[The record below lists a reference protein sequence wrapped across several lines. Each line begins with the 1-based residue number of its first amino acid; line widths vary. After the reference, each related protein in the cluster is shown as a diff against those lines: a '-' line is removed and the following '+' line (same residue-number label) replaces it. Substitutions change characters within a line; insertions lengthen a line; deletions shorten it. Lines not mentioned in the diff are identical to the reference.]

1 MKFNI
6 LQNRYKLINIKRIIN
21 FLFYYHSGNRQIIKI
36 IRYFLFYQLS
46 AQTKFVI
53 LLFLYVR
60 HNHRYVYLYILLYKF
75 MYSEILYFLISSI
88 SRIYGLVSKSTVRW
102 RLWNRCT
109 RPIGVRAIP
118 LVHLPIS
125 ALAVSRTAIAIW
137 LPPPLA
143 CESIFEGDNMVEYV
157 RVREASRV
165 WKLLVWPCWELY
177 VDSIECRRNS
187 AYARKTKHYERSERE
202 RDTVFCS
209 VE

>member
-1 MKFNI
+1 MEIIDK
-6 LQNRYKLINIKRIIN
+6 KLKSFDITFLSIK
-21 FLFYYHSGNRQIIKI
+21 SVQK
-36 IRYFLFYQLS
+36 
-46 AQTKFVI
+46 KFVI
-53 LLFLYVR
+53 LLFLYAR
-60 HNHRYVYLYILLYKF
+60 HNHRYVRSYIILLYKF
-75 MYSEILYFLISSI
+75 TYSEILYFLISSI

-165 WKLLVWPCWELY
+165 
-177 VDSIECRRNS
+177 
-187 AYARKTKHYERSERE
+187 
-202 RDTVFCS
+202 
-209 VE
+209 